1 MTTIKLKDYKYHR
14 DTWVKT
20 YLIWC
25 KQRKTI
31 GRVDPVNFTITFED
45 DMMATIFMIHYPHNR

>member
-1 MTTIKLKDYKYHR
+1 MITIKLKDYKYHR

-25 KQRKTI
+25 RQQKTNAS
-31 GRVDPVNFTITFED
+31 VDPDAFTITFED
-45 DMMATIFMIHYPHNR
+45 DMIATIFMITYPHNR